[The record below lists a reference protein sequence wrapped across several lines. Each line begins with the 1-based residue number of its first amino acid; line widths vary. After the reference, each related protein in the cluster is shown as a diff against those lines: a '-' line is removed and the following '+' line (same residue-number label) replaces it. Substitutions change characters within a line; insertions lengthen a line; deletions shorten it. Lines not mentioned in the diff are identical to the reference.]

1 MGAHYDFVPVYID
14 VTLAKRNWLSQDIET
29 SANQVDKEYFVVL
42 YQAKDA
48 FIEVSCFLG
57 TKSDDNSLWRVGFYS
72 SFSNWERKQIVL
84 VGKELEAG
92 WEIARV
98 DDVQKTVRGLLNLNL
113 AKVYR
118 LRG

>member
-29 SANQVDKEYFVVL
+29 STNQVDKEYFVIL

-57 TKSDDNSLWRVGFYS
+57 TKSDDNSL
-72 SFSNWERKQIVL
+72 
-84 VGKELEAG
+84 
-92 WEIARV
+92 
-98 DDVQKTVRGLLNLNL
+98 
-113 AKVYR
+113 
-118 LRG
+118 